1 MANLFLNS
9 YVFNLKPL
17 YMAELRFFSPPN
29 LTLFYMGNI
38 SDQIAQAL
46 SCHVNMFCQVYNTR
60 FKICLNIC
68 ALEGITVALNRQNLE
83 PRK

>member
-1 MANLFLNS
+1 MANLFLNG

-17 YMAELRFFSPPN
+17 YVAELLFFFPN
-29 LTLFYMGNI
+29 LTLFYRENI

-46 SCHVNMFCQVYNTR
+46 SCHVNTFCQVYNTR

-68 ALEGITVALNRQNLE
+68 ALEGITVALNRQLE
-83 PRK
+83 PSK